1 MSYNIVF
8 SSSALES
15 FDAIKS
21 QLQEQW
27 GSKVVKDFEKRTLKV
42 IDIISISPLIF
53 QGIKNSAQIRKGII
67 HKNCSVF
74 TK

>member
-27 GSKVVKDFEKRTLKV
+27 GSKVVKDLK
-42 IDIISISPLIF
+42 SELL
-53 QGIKNSAQIRKGII
+53 K
-67 HKNCSVF
+67 
-74 TK
+74 

>member
-53 QGIKNSAQIRKGII
+53 QGLKNSAQIRRALFIKI
-67 HKNCSVF
+67 VLYF

>member
-1 MSYNIVF
+1 MSYNIIF

-53 QGIKNSAQIRKGII
+53 QGIKTQLK
-67 HKNCSVF
+67 
-74 TK
+74 